1 MSMAAPAPFFPLPR
15 LPLRR
20 RAHSFRRFAVRIAF
34 SRSNSAASMS
44 ARLAASTGSEDEVG
58 ERDGINDEDD
68 EVEVEVADVLET
80 TEMSGM
86 LKAKRA
92 PAVSRRGRASPSD
105 IRPGIQADKIS
116 FLGEEKC
123 EEDWNFSES
132 RYVWQKNKELHDDVF
147 LFRGVMTSCSRTG
160 QLFLTRSA
168 KRPKNATCTTF

>member
-44 ARLAASTGSEDEVG
+44 GRLAASTGSEDDVG
-58 ERDGINDEDD
+58 ERDGINDDGDEDD
-68 EVEVEVADVLET
+68 EVEVEDVLET

-105 IRPGIQADKIS
+105 IRPGIEADKIS
-116 FLGEEKC
+116 FWGREMGGRLE
-123 EEDWNFSES
+123 F
-132 RYVWQKNKELHDDVF
+132 
-147 LFRGVMTSCSRTG
+147 FRIEVCV
-160 QLFLTRSA
+160 A
-168 KRPKNATCTTF
+168 KK

>member
-44 ARLAASTGSEDEVG
+44 GRLAASTGSEDEVG
-58 ERDGINDEDD
+58 ERDGINDEDDEDDEDD

-105 IRPGIQADKIS
+105 ISPGIEADKIS
-116 FLGEEKC
+116 FLREDKC

-132 RYVWQKNKELHDDVF
+132 RYVWQKK
-147 LFRGVMTSCSRTG
+147 
-160 QLFLTRSA
+160 
-168 KRPKNATCTTF
+168 